1 MNNITTVILA
11 GGLGK
16 RMNSDLPKVLHII
29 NEIPMICN
37 VIDRALDINS
47 KNILIIVGKYKTII
61 QETILKYYEDSIFN
75 KLIFIEQYEP
85 LGTGNA
91 LYSCYDWIKTVC
103 SEDSRILILSG
114 DVPLITN
121 TTLTD
126 FINYKP
132 FSNTLIGYELEV
144 PKGYGRL
151 LINNND
157 YIERIIEE
165 KDCSELERNIKIVN
179 CGIYLIKYSTFIE
192 NIGLINNNNAAKEY
206 YLTDIIG
213 LSYLKEGFVPFF
225 LEKDKYIEIANINTK
240 EDLENIISVVKNPLL

>member
-1 MNNITTVILA
+1 MNNITTIILA

-29 NEIPMICN
+29 NEVPMICN

-47 KNILIIVGKYKTII
+47 KNIVIIVGKYKTII
-61 QETILKYYEDSIFN
+61 QETISRYYEDNIFN
-75 KLIFIEQYEP
+75 KFIFIDQYQP

-91 LYSCYDWIKTVC
+91 LFCCYDWIKTTC

-114 DVPLITN
+114 DVPLISN
-121 TTLTD
+121 NTLTD

-144 PKGYGRL
+144 PTGYGRL
-151 LINNND
+151 LINQND

-165 KDCSELERNIKIVN
+165 KDCSKIERNIKIVN
-179 CGIYLIKYSTFIE
+179 CGIYLIKYTTFIE
-192 NIGLINNNNAAKEY
+192 NIGLITNYNSAKEY

-213 LSYLKEGFVPFF
+213 LSYVKEGFVPFF
-225 LEKDKYIEIANINTK
+225 LEKEKYIEIANINTR
-240 EDLENIISVVKNPLL
+240 EDLENIISVVKNPIL